1 MKVNRKIDG
10 FTLVEMLV
18 VIAIIA
24 ILAAALFPAIQ
35 GAMEQ
40 AKATSMKNMG
50 RGVWTS
56 VLTANMER
64 EPLNLTALWPVNVK
78 SDTGDSAKYFTYL
91 MSDGDGTQIA
101 EISSDT
107 ETHNE
112 AISLNP
118 GSTIQVCGYYAY
130 ESGASASNEIC
141 TEFTAEGTAAETDDD
156 EGCTP
161 KNLNACPNRGT
172 CEGVGG
178 TWKDDKCTAG

>member
-1 MKVNRKIDG
+1 M
-10 FTLVEMLV
+10 
-18 VIAIIA
+18 
-24 ILAAALFPAIQ
+24 Q
-35 GAMEQ
+35 
-40 AKATSMKNMG
+40 
-50 RGVWTS
+50 
-56 VLTANMER
+56 
-64 EPLNLTALWPVNVK
+64 
-78 SDTGDSAKYFTYL
+78 
-91 MSDGDGTQIA
+91 DGTQIA